1 VGLRFFKLLLSA
13 VIAAGSLFLAV
24 ATEGDCSASPAAAS
38 TPSSVPTAEPPLRS
52 QSGAAIV
59 ANYVGSEACVGC
71 HQAAAHDFSAT
82 MMGNILIK
90 HPRDDI
96 EKRGCESCH
105 GPGSLYVP
113 EMAKAMG
120 EGKKPDQAMR
130 GPPAEPSLTT
140 FRPDSAESA
149 KQDNAAA

>member
-1 VGLRFFKLLLSA
+1 MGLRFFKLLLSA
-13 VIAAGSLFLAV
+13 AVAAGALFLA
-24 ATEGDCSASPAAAS
+24 AAMDLDCSDLMAAASPAAVPS
-38 TPSSVPTAEPPLRS
+38 PSSAPTATAPVGG

-59 ANYVGSEACVGC
+59 ANYVGSEGCLGC
-71 HQAAAHDFSAT
+71 HQAAAQGFNAT

-113 EMAKAMG
+113 
-120 EGKKPDQAMR
+120 
-130 GPPAEPSLTT
+130 
-140 FRPDSAESA
+140 
-149 KQDNAAA
+149 